1 MIAIFALRL
10 AFGLLACL
18 WLLSPA
24 QVNPRFF
31 RVHFLTALGLAA
43 VAWFFAREEVG
54 ASTHLI
60 LAAALLLSFFG
71 SVVWHLEGAPLGRTS
86 IYLATAALGA
96 VLILV
101 GTEVRGRASAT
112 HNPNDAWLVADDFT
126 SAAVLGAST
135 TAMLMGH
142 SYLIAPA
149 MSLTPLLTL
158 LGALGVSLAA
168 RLALAALGLWQWTE
182 LAAWSNLESELV
194 LWLAVRWLVGFV
206 GPIVLGWM
214 AWETTRIRSTQS
226 ATGILYVVVILC
238 FLGELTSQLL
248 LSKTGTFSKEL
259 GPQRRTGFRSCPA
272 KRQERNPVLRHRG
285 LQE

>member
-31 RVHFLTALGLAA
+31 RVHFLTVLGLTA
-43 VAWFFAREEVG
+43 VAWFFAREEVD
-54 ASTHLI
+54 AAAQLI
-60 LAAALLLSFFG
+60 LAAALLLCFVG
-71 SVVWHLEGAPLGRTS
+71 SVVWHVEGAPLGRMC
-86 IYLATAALGA
+86 IYAATGVLGA
-96 VLILV
+96 GLVLV
-101 GTEVRGRASAT
+101 GNNAADDFASAT
-112 HNPNDAWLVADDFT
+112 
-126 SAAVLGAST
+126 VLGSAT

-158 LGALGVSLAA
+158 LGALGASLTARMVLAA
-168 RLALAALGLWQWTE
+168 AGLWQWTD
-182 LAAWSNLESELV
+182 LVVWSNLESEVL
-194 LWLAVRWLVGFV
+194 LWLAVRWLVGFL
-206 GPIVLGWM
+206 GPLVLGWM

-248 LSKTGTFSKEL
+248 LSKTGF
-259 GPQRRTGFRSCPA
+259 
-272 KRQERNPVLRHRG
+272 VL
-285 LQE
+285 